1 MRELAAKSLQNL
13 CPCEPS
19 FMVREAMPRLLR
31 DALGRDIHLCHGATL
46 AIGHLVAG
54 LGGVALAEEKKLVAM
69 LGPQLVSSLEGL
81 VDKLVDG
88 HKLRGLGGELMRQA
102 VSQYILNLSASD
114 LSLPRTILFSWL
126 AVLDENLGSSEV
138 AVQAAATPALAPL
151 LQQLLISREGS
162 LDIKSRDK
170 VVDSY
175 LIHITSTEVQRK
187 GFSAALGAL
196 PAHLLEGKEEEVIS
210 GLIAAC
216 KISEGTEA
224 WAEARREAVRALALV
239 AVTVMDKLDPRLVP
253 HLFDCLLRQARH
265 YLSHNRRGYSV
276 SPLCKQ
282 S

>member
-1 MRELAAKSLQNL
+1 
-13 CPCEPS
+13 
-19 FMVREAMPRLLR
+19 
-31 DALGRDIHLCHGATL
+31 
-46 AIGHLVAG
+46 
-54 LGGVALAEEKKLVAM
+54 M

-126 AVLDENLGSSEV
+126 AVLEENLGSSEV

-151 LQQLLISREGS
+151 LQQLLVGPGGN
-162 LDIKSRDK
+162 LDVNCRDK

-175 LIHITSTEVQRK
+175 LFHITSTEVQRK

-196 PAHLLEGKEEEVIS
+196 PAHLLEGKEEEVVS
-210 GLIAAC
+210 GLIVAC

-224 WAEARREAVRALALV
+224 WAEARREAVKALALV
-239 AVTVMDKLDPRLVP
+239 AVTVMGKLDHRLVP
-253 HLFDCLLRQARH
+253 HLYDCFLHSLED
-265 YLSHNRRGYSV
+265 YTIDRRGDTGAWVREAAMSALETLTLALLAQGTDRV
-276 SPLCKQ
+276 PSSIVAQVMPCLAQQAVEKIARTRGRAGKAFHPAARQ
-282 S
+282 GGR